1 MGEVKTII
9 FDRYCDLTD
18 YILDSEIR
26 LLEHIPHQLE
36 LRPLGKGTYGSVR
49 KIKGKIEGKSLVVK
63 IIPMDKT
70 ELTEEA
76 MRHDFAISRKLGD
89 AGIGVPVIDTYS
101 HTVRMRLTRRDR
113 RELQKEMNR
122 SVIEDQQ
129 LRSGY
134 LEYTEGYIIME
145 AGEPIEFEH
154 KWSANEIKTVFEKI
168 HRMCQLGIFCIDMKP
183 ANTVRYKNDIRLIDF
198 SLDFCPYIREDEDF
212 FYTRKYAVQNWRK
225 FLEAYGKYAETGFRN
240 VPIRERKSLY
250 KLYQQMILY
259 GNSPKDVHHWLY
271 SVVYKMNEQN
281 QGVSSKD
288 EQNEDVSSELTDKQ
302 LFIET
307 SSMISCYIFANM
319 CHYVD
324 FPIIYR
330 NMRLPNKR
338 RSEEPPAAAEAN
350 PPKRQKSELR
360 F

>member
-1 MGEVKTII
+1 
-9 FDRYCDLTD
+9 
-18 YILDSEIR
+18 
-26 LLEHIPHQLE
+26 
-36 LRPLGKGTYGSVR
+36 
-49 KIKGKIEGKSLVVK
+49 
-63 IIPMDKT
+63 MDKT

-154 KWSANEIKTVFEKI
+154 EWSANEIKTVFEKI

-198 SLDFCPYIREDEDF
+198 SLDFCPYIRDDEDF

-225 FLEAYGKYAETGFRN
+225 FLETYGEYAERGFRN
-240 VPIRERKSLY
+240 VPMRERKSLY

-259 GNSPKDVHHWLY
+259 GNSPKDVHHWLC
-271 SVVYKMNEQN
+271 SVYNIPARLMPEQ
-281 QGVSSKD
+281 
-288 EQNEDVSSELTDKQ
+288 DV
-302 LFIET
+302 FIET

-324 FPIIYR
+324 FPIIYH
-330 NMRLPNKR
+330 NMRL
-338 RSEEPPAAAEAN
+338 SEEPPAAEAN
-350 PPKRQKSELR
+350 PPNQKSELR